1 MTTTKGYMKD
11 IRIQFVPISKD
22 SRKIINVFENMLLDL
37 RNDKDSPKDIG
48 LWAREM
54 LVCSNEITD
63 E

>member
-1 MTTTKGYMKD
+1 MKD

-22 SRKIINVFENMLLDL
+22 SRKIINVFEKMLLDL

-54 LVCSNEITD
+54 LVCSDEITY